1 MKAIYKRELASYFN
15 SMIGYIC
22 VAVMVV
28 FIGIYF
34 MAYNLFAGYPYF
46 SLTLSYALYIFMV
59 AVPLLTMRSL
69 SEERHSRTDQLL
81 LTSPVTVTGV
91 VVGKYLAMLTVY
103 LVPVLI
109 AGLCPLII
117 ALNGTAYLKAD
128 YASLFA
134 FFLLGGVEIAIGLL
148 ISSLTESQVIAA
160 VGTFGV
166 LLLLNLWDGLIGYLP
181 TTASGSLLGLFIVL
195 LIVCFLLQSL
205 SNNWKITAAVLVVGA
220 VALFGFYFADSTGF
234 VGLLPDLLGRF
245 SLVAAFDSFASDHVF
260 DISGVLLYLSLI
272 ALFLFLTVQVIQK
285 RRWN

>member
-15 SMIGYIC
+15 SMTGYIC

-59 AVPLLTMRSL
+59 AVPILTMRSM

-109 AGLCPLII
+109 AGLCPLI
-117 ALNGTAYLKAD
+117 
-128 YASLFA
+128 
-134 FFLLGGVEIAIGLL
+134 LL

-220 VALFGFYFADSTGF
+220 VALFGFYFVDSTSF

-260 DISGVLLYLSLI
+260 DVSGVLLYLSLI